1 MSRISKLLSCL
12 FCAILLIYF
21 ASGFWKQKNI
31 ITEIHSENQFT
42 MIIQEA
48 GPELIAFEVYT
59 EWSLPSRILLPMLKE
74 VARENEEYVTMY
86 RLNLDNFPQLSDLFQ
101 SSSVPFVVFFKNQK
115 AIHALTGVQPKS
127 VYERVINMYRN
138 TTPEHQES
146 PRQQATPEGILII
159 RNFTNKGHFCHA
171 LHSEARRY

>member
-1 MSRISKLLSCL
+1 MSGLSKLLACL
-12 FCAILLIYF
+12 FCAVLLIYF
-21 ASGFWKQKNI
+21 ASGFWKQKTI
-31 ITEIHSENQFT
+31 ITEIHSENQFR

-127 VYERVINMYRN
+127 AYERAINMYRN
-138 TTPEHQES
+138 TTPEHQEP
-146 PRQQATPEGILII
+146 PREQTAPEGILII
-159 RNFTNKGHFCHA
+159 RNFTVDRHYCYGGF
-171 LHSEARRY
+171 